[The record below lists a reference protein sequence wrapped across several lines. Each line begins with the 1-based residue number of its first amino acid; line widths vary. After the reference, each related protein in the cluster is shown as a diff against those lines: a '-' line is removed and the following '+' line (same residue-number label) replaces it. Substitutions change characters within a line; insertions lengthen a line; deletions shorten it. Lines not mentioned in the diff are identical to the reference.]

1 MLKSQI
7 DLWLKEDVGFGDYSS
22 LATIAPDQLGEARL
36 LVKEQGV
43 LAGVE
48 VAREI
53 IRITDPEATFERY
66 KQDGDWVEPGDIA
79 FKIVGRVINLL
90 STERLILNCMQ
101 RMSGIATK
109 TRFLQQK
116 IAHTSARLL
125 DTRKTTPG
133 FRMLEKQAVLIGGGL
148 NHRHGLYDMIMLK
161 DNHLDFCGGIANA
174 VTKTLNYI
182 EAQNLD
188 IKIEVEVRNLKELNE
203 VILFDQVDR
212 IMLDNFTPEEISSC
226 IKLIP
231 GHFET
236 EASGGINEDNIVA
249 YAETGIQFISVG
261 ALTHNVKSLDLS
273 LKANLGQ

>member
-1 MLKSQI
+1 MLKSYI
-7 DLWLKEDVGFGDYSS
+7 DLWLKEDVGVGDYSS

-53 IRITDPEATFERY
+53 IRITDPEATFEQY
-66 KQDGDWVEPGDIA
+66 KQDGDGVEPGDVA
-79 FKIVGRVINLL
+79 FKIAGKVVNLL
-90 STERLILNCMQ
+90 SSERLILNCMQ

-109 TRFLQQK
+109 TRALQQK
-116 IAHTSARLL
+116 ISHTSARLL

-174 VTKTLNYI
+174 VTKALNYM
-182 EAQNLD
+182 EAQKLD
-188 IKIEVEVRNLKELNE
+188 LKIEVEVRNLKELNE
-203 VILFDQVDR
+203 VILFDRVDR
-212 IMLDNFTPEEISSC
+212 IMLDNFTPEEIKSC
-226 IKLIP
+226 IGIIP
-231 GHFET
+231 AHFET
-236 EASGGINEDNIVA
+236 EASGGINEENIVA

>member
-1 MLKSQI
+1 MLKSNI
-7 DLWLKEDVGFGDYSS
+7 DLWLKEDIGLGDFSS

-36 LVKEQGV
+36 LVKEPGV

-48 VAREI
+48 VAQEI
-53 IRITDPEATFERY
+53 IRITNPEASFERY
-66 KQDGDWVEPGDIA
+66 KHDGDWVEPGDIA

-133 FRMLEKQAVLIGGGL
+133 FRMLEKQAVLIGGGF
-148 NHRHGLYDMIMLK
+148 NHRFGLYDMIMLK
-161 DNHLDFCGGIANA
+161 DNHIDFCGGIAPA
-174 VTKTLNYI
+174 ITKACHYKQTH
-182 EAQNLD
+182 NLD
-188 IKIEVEVRNLKELNE
+188 VKIEVEVRNLKELNE
-203 VILFDQVDR
+203 VIRFDEVDR

-231 GHFET
+231 DHFET
-236 EASGGINEDNIVA
+236 EASGGINEENIVA
-249 YAETGIQFISVG
+249 YAETGVQFISVG